1 MARTTFA
8 LPVVL
13 AITIFALVGCG
24 SKPPTKIA
32 VKGKVWYR
40 GEPLPGGIIVFA
52 PDAERGNSGS
62 LAKGTI
68 AADGTFSLAPETAAG
83 WYRVAV
89 APLPSDA
96 ATAPTVSN
104 PYPGLPARYR
114 NPNLSG
120 LNGEIKPGTENTF
133 EFNLE
138 DS

>member
-1 MARTTFA
+1 MARRTLVLQA
-8 LPVVL
+8 VL
-13 AITIFALVGCG
+13 AITTFVLAGCG
-24 SKPPTKIA
+24 SKPLAKIA

-40 GEPLPGGIIVFA
+40 GQPLPGGTIVFA
-52 PDAERGNSGS
+52 PDAERGNNGP

-68 AADGTFSLAPETAAG
+68 AADGTFALAPETAAG
-83 WYRVAV
+83 WYRIAV
-89 APLPSDA
+89 APLPSDS
-96 ATAPTVSN
+96 TSAPTVSN